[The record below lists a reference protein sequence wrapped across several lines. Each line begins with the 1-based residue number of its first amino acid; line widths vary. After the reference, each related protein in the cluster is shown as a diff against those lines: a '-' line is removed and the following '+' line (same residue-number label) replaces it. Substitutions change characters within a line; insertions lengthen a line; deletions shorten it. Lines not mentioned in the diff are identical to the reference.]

1 VSEDPQA
8 EGPER
13 AHEEFVSPGALPE
26 GANVPDAEARLLKA
40 LERELGVTIEPASED
55 AELSAEAKAQANAA
69 GPRIVRRSRPRP
81 LMALAAVV
89 LAAVGLV
96 WSQQAWRRA
105 RESPLL
111 RGPSPSAS
119 PGAWD
124 ARPIATRRGD
134 GHVQLTWASAPRAT
148 RYSVT
153 FLGADLRPLARVDSL
168 TATTLELDRVALPA
182 GLVPGRTVLWR
193 VSAYAGRDEL
203 ARSVT
208 VPLALP

>member
-1 VSEDPQA
+1 VSEDQEA
-8 EGPER
+8 EGRER
-13 AHEEFVSPGALPE
+13 AHEEFVSPGPLPE
-26 GANVPDAEARLLKA
+26 GANLPDAEARLLKE
-40 LERELGVTIEPASED
+40 LERELGVTIAPAS
-55 AELSAEAKAQANAA
+55 ASAEVGADAKAA
-69 GPRIVRRSRPRP
+69 GPRVMRRSRLRP
-81 LMALAAVV
+81 LMAFAAVV

-134 GHVQLTWASAPRAT
+134 GGAQLRWTPAPRAT

-168 TATTLELDRVALPA
+168 PTTTLDLDRVALPA
-182 GLVPGRTVLWR
+182 GLVRGHTVLWR
-193 VSAYAGRDEL
+193 VSAYAGNDEL